1 MKTKTFSIASIS
13 LAAAFLASGSFAVAQ
28 TKPTFR
34 VLYTFDR
41 VGGTPTAI
49 TEVSPSKFMGI
60 IATSPGLF
68 SITSDGAYNSFY
80 YFPPSS
86 QSIAV
91 AGLTPALNGSTYGDA
106 SNYGP
111 TLTFSETFAVDPSG
125 SVTTYPYKQASAGA
139 STQAP
144 DNHLYGFYGV
154 VGGPAQFSRFDYQGS
169 PTPLYSLSPAD
180 GLVYVLF
187 LGKDGN
193 FYGLSLIN
201 NTTSAGILR
210 LTAKGSFSWVLPS
223 FSTGAYGVAG
233 YRIGLIQAGN
243 GKFYGTL
250 PQGGRAN
257 AGSIYEATLD
267 GKMRTI
273 YEFPQLKAGIPE
285 TLLQA
290 SDGMLYG
297 TARGLYQVSQ
307 TSSIFRL
314 NPNTGAFTTIYGP
327 LSPTQGSCECQLIQG
342 SDGKLYGVA
351 ENGAT
356 YGGGTVFV
364 LDAGL
369 PPPKPHVG
377 LFVPQTGSA
386 GQRIL
391 LWGGSLLGATA
402 VAFNGTAATQFKVAS
417 NQGIWVNVPLGA
429 TTGPISVTTP
439 NGTYV
444 TTQSF
449 TVN

>member
-369 PPPKPHVG
+369 PPPKPQVG
-377 LFVPQTGSA
+377 LFVPQAGSA

-439 NGTYV
+439 NGTCV